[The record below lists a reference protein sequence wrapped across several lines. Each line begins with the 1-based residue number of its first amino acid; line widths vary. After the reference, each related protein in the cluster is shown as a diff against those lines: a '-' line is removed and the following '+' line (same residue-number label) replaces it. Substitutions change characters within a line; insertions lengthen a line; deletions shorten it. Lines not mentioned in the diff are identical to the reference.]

1 MKCYNC
7 GGMGHS
13 AKNCPKGTI
22 CHKCKKPGHM
32 SKDCPSFKNS
42 NNINNNNININ
53 SNNNN
58 SLNNEIGAI
67 KCYNCGKLGHKISEC
82 PNKKG
87 KYCYI
92 CGKSG
97 HIQAQCPEK
106 SKKNNKEEV
115 KEDKINVE
123 EDNVLNCP
131 ICLTNSTEGK
141 KFKVSVCGH
150 IICKDCC
157 DSLFKSSSSSTCPLC
172 KKPVN
177 KNNYRDIYI

>member
-13 AKNCPKGTI
+13 AKNCPKGII

-32 SKDCPSFKNS
+32 SKDCPSSKNS

-58 SLNNEIGAI
+58 SQNNEVGAI

-141 KFKVSVCGH
+141 KFKVSICGH

-172 KKPVN
+172 KKQVN
-177 KNNYRDIYI
+177 KNSYRDIYI